1 MFVCFVLRDEDCCL
15 FELHVCHFATGRP
28 PLTRV
33 SFLTVPC
40 LSFQELVNFCC
51 VVRDLICV

>member
-33 SFLTVPC
+33 SFQTVPC
-40 LSFQELVNFCC
+40 LSFQ
-51 VVRDLICV
+51 DWLISVLSLEI